1 MSSRRKCR
9 AGIVAANFPEMVMY
23 QIADSVYSLL
33 ADLLRNEDFKDTKH
47 KRKSKRF
54 NHDWRG
60 ATVVEQ
66 CGPVVLTA

>member
-33 ADLLRNEDFKDTKH
+33 ADLLRRLQGYKAQKKKKTF
-47 KRKSKRF
+47 
-54 NHDWRG
+54 
-60 ATVVEQ
+60 
-66 CGPVVLTA
+66 